1 MGQGMK
7 NEKGFTFVEAIVV
20 GVIIAVLAIVA
31 IPSYTA
37 YVKNAQISTAQ
48 SMCQLI
54 GAAIIQTHNRGISF
68 TANDWTDIGITNP
81 SDNNWTYT
89 FPALTGSAQLT
100 ATFAITATGQS
111 GSLNGQTGTFLP
123 LQTGTAR
130 WTGIL

>member
-1 MGQGMK
+1 M
-7 NEKGFTFVEAIVV
+7 NNTKGFTFVEVMVVAIIV
-20 GVIIAVLAIVA
+20 AVLAIVA

-37 YVKNAQISTAQ
+37 YVQNAKISCAQ

-54 GAAIIQTHNRGISF
+54 GAAIIQTHNRGIGF

-89 FPALTGSAQLT
+89 FPALTAAAQLT
-100 ATFAITATGQS
+100 NTYAITATGQS

-123 LQTGTAR
+123 LQTGSAQ